1 MFFRARLQKQT
12 GKVKT
17 PAQKTKEHIL
27 PSKSKLLR
35 ALSALSLVVGFIVGP
50 LLFAIPSAQANPSG
64 LTVEVYNV
72 LGQNGSPY
80 IPQGASPILTTNVP
94 NIDFQWGSGGVAGTS
109 NTEDVIVL
117 YKGWITSDT
126 TQDISFLATA
136 DDGTMLFIDGNLVTS
151 DWVDKGGGGTTSAP
165 VSFTAGVSRSIVLM
179 YYENGG
185 GAWVQLS
192 WNKSGSMQVI
202 PASAFQYVTPP
213 PPEVLSI
220 GAPTNLTVIDN
231 DSSTVLAWS
240 APTEGTR
247 QPERYAINFTC
258 EGCNGW
264 GIATGN
270 VGDANSLN
278 TTITINHEVFNSL
291 KPSGTTWTFTIRS
304 DNDTLR
310 LYSSLSNAVTIK
322 VGKTAEELA
331 AIQAAADA
339 ESARLAAIAAE
350 AARVAEIARLAEVAR
365 LQAEAAALLAEQQ
378 AAALAAQQ
386 AEEARLE
393 AIRVAAEQAAT
404 AEQARLAEIERQRLA
419 EVARVEAERQAA
431 IAAENARLAEVA
443 RQAAI
448 AEAARVE
455 AARVEQERLNELAR
469 IAAAKAEEERLAA
482 EAAAAKA
489 EEERLAAEAAAA
501 AQAIEDAKAEEEA
514 RLEEEK
520 RLAAEKAAAEAEA
533 EAEAQAAIDEGT
545 PEAVDNSVTDALA
558 DGKVSS
564 AEVAAVAEIMAADGK
579 VDIKETNQLIEAL
592 AADGKVSVADQT
604 AVLAALAS
612 DGEVSK
618 EDVAA
623 IVELAGSDGKLSEAE
638 KDIVADA
645 LIQSVAPGENLTKE
659 QIQEA
664 GIEYKDLPAETPVE
678 VRQDENGN
686 EIVII
691 AEVAAAL
698 ELVSDPGALVDALF
712 SDPGQALLAVASLGA
727 DMSTEEREEAGKMV
741 LTVVVAGQAVA
752 TALAAAAP
760 VTGGTGSSSGGSS
773 GGGGSGGGAPSGG
786 SATRRRKP

>member
-482 EAAAAKA
+482 EAAAA
-489 EEERLAAEAAAA
+489 